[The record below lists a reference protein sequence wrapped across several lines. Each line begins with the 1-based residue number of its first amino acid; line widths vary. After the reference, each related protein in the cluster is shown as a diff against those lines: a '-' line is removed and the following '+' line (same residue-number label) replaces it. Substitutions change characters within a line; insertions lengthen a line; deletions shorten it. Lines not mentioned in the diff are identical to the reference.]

1 MNWIEILRLIA
12 FLWPQIEKILKGIT
26 DPKKRE
32 KEKEKAIAAIVQM
45 ANEKTTV

>member
-32 KEKEKAIAAIVQM
+32 KEKAIAAIVQM